1 MNALVECRDVH
12 KSFGSIRA
20 LAGLTFSIN
29 NRTSVGLVG
38 PNGAGKT
45 TLFSVISGFLR
56 PDAGTISVLDHR
68 PDSPQV
74 KGRIGILPQD
84 VPMLQGI
91 PVYAQ
96 LILLARLQG
105 FTPHVAAQE
114 TERIIG
120 LSGISGLIS
129 QLPETLSFGQR
140 KRVILAQ
147 ALIGNPD
154 LVLLDEPTSGLD
166 PVAANDVRALIRQ
179 LRAEHTFIISSHNLD
194 EIRNVCDEIII
205 IDKGSLVRHCTIQ
218 ELIEHDNYLT
228 IVLENAPQDQLLQ
241 ILKTVPAIIRITADA
256 ANPKKLSIQFQG
268 AEPDQVQ
275 FRILELLRQHDAAVV
290 EFSRGSAF
298 TDKVVE
304 LVRGH

>member
-1 MNALVECRDVH
+1 MVTLVDCKDVY

-20 LAGLTFSIN
+20 LAGLGFQIHNRASI
-29 NRTSVGLVG
+29 GLVG

-45 TLFSVISGFLR
+45 TLFSIICGFLR
-56 PDAGTISVLDHR
+56 ADSGRIEIMGHR
-68 PDSPQV
+68 PDSPLL

-91 PVYAQ
+91 SVYAQ
-96 LILLARLQG
+96 LVLLARLQG
-105 FTPHVAAQE
+105 CTRRDAQQE
-114 TERIIG
+114 VDRVIALAGIAG
-120 LSGISGLIS
+120 LVS

-140 KRVILAQ
+140 KRVILGQ
-147 ALIGNPD
+147 ALIGKPD
-154 LVLLDEPTSGLD
+154 LILLDEPTSGLD
-166 PVAANDVRALIRQ
+166 PVAANDVRALIQ
-179 LRAEHTFIISSHNLD
+179 NMRAEHAFIISSHNLD

-205 IDKGSLVRHCTIQ
+205 IDKGRLVRHCAIQ

-228 IVLENAPQDQLLQ
+228 IVLENAPQEQLLQ
-241 ILKTVPAIIRITADA
+241 LLKTLPAIIRITADA
-256 ANPKKLSIQFQG
+256 GNPRKLSIQFQG
-268 AEPDQVQ
+268 AHPDQVQ
-275 FRILELLRQHDAAVV
+275 FSILALLRQHNAAVI

>member
-1 MNALVECRDVH
+1 MSAVLECRDLQ

-45 TLFSVISGFLR
+45 TLFSVIGGFLR
-56 PDAGTISVLDHR
+56 SDSGTLNVLGHR
-68 PDSPQV
+68 PDSPRL

-91 PVYAQ
+91 SVYAQ

-105 FTPHVAAQE
+105 FSRRGAGQE
-114 TERIIG
+114 IERIIG
-120 LSGISGLIS
+120 LSDISGLVS
-129 QLPETLSFGQR
+129 QFPETLSFGQR

-147 ALIGNPD
+147 ALIGNPG

-179 LRAEHTFIISSHNLD
+179 LRPEHTFIISSHNLD

-205 IDKGSLVRHCTIQ
+205 IDKGKLVRHCTIQ

-241 ILKTVPAIIRITADA
+241 ILTTLPAIIRITADA
-256 ANPKKLSIQFQG
+256 ANPKKLSIQFQD
-268 AEPDQVQ
+268 APPDQVQ

>member
-1 MNALVECRDVH
+1 MSVLVECRELH

-20 LAGLTFSIN
+20 LAGLSFSIN
-29 NRTSVGLVG
+29 HQTSVGLVG

-56 PDAGTISVLDHR
+56 PDSGTLSILGHR
-68 PDSPQV
+68 QDSPRL

-91 PVYAQ
+91 SVYAQ

-105 FTPHVAAQE
+105 FSRHDADLEIA
-114 TERIIG
+114 RIIG
-120 LSGISGLIS
+120 LTGISGLVK
-129 QLPETLSFGQR
+129 QFPETLSFGQR

-166 PVAANDVRALIRQ
+166 PVAANDVRALIQ
-179 LRAEHTFIISSHNLD
+179 ALRAEHTFIISSHNLD
-194 EIRNVCDEIII
+194 EIRNICGEIII

-218 ELIEHDNYLT
+218 ELTEHDNFLSIT
-228 IVLENAPQDQLLQ
+228 LEHVPPDQLLQ
-241 ILKTVPAIIRITADA
+241 NLKSLPAIVRITADT
-256 ANPKKLSIQFQG
+256 ANPKKLSVQFQG
-268 AEPDQVQ
+268 AQPDDVQ

>member
-1 MNALVECRDVH
+1 MSAVLECRDLH

-45 TLFSVISGFLR
+45 TLFSVIGGFLR
-56 PDAGTISVLDHR
+56 PDSGTLSVLGHR
-68 PDSPQV
+68 PDSPRLR
-74 KGRIGILPQD
+74 GRIGILPQD

-91 PVYAQ
+91 SVYAQ

-105 FTPHVAAQE
+105 FSRRSADQE
-114 TERIIG
+114 IERIIN
-120 LSGISGLIS
+120 LSDISGLVR
-129 QLPETLSFGQR
+129 QFPETLSFGQR

-147 ALIGNPD
+147 TLIGNPD

-194 EIRNVCDEIII
+194 EIRNICEEIII
-205 IDKGSLVRHCTIQ
+205 IDKGNLVRHCTIQ

-228 IVLENAPQDQLLQ
+228 IVLEHAPPDQLLQ
-241 ILKTVPAIIRITADA
+241 NLKTLPAIVRITADA
-256 ANPKKLSIQFQG
+256 ANSKKLSVQFQG
-268 AEPDQVQ
+268 AQPDEVQ

-290 EFSRGSAF
+290 EFSRGSALA
-298 TDKVVE
+298 DKVVE
-304 LVRGH
+304 LVRRH

>member
-1 MNALVECRDVH
+1 MSALVECRDLH

-45 TLFSVISGFLR
+45 TLFSVISSFLR
-56 PDAGTISVLDHR
+56 PDSGTLSVLGHK
-68 PDSPQV
+68 PDSPRL
-74 KGRIGILPQD
+74 KGRLGILPQD

-91 PVYAQ
+91 SVYAQ

-105 FTPHVAAQE
+105 FSRRAADLE
-114 TERIIG
+114 IERIIS
-120 LSGISGLIS
+120 LSGISGLVS
-129 QLPETLSFGQR
+129 QFPETLSFGQR

-166 PVAANDVRALIRQ
+166 PVAANDVRALIRD

-194 EIRNVCDEIII
+194 EIRNICEEIII
-205 IDKGSLVRHCTIQ
+205 IDKGNLVRHCTIQ

-228 IVLENAPQDQLLQ
+228 IVLEHAPPDQLLQ
-241 ILKTVPAIIRITADA
+241 NLKTLPAIVRITADA
-256 ANPKKLSIQFQG
+256 ANPKKLSVQFQG
-268 AEPDQVQ
+268 AQPDEVQ

-290 EFSRGSAF
+290 EFSRGSALA
-298 TDKVVE
+298 DKVVE
-304 LVRGH
+304 LVRRH

>member
-1 MNALVECRDVH
+1 MSALVECRDVH

-45 TLFSVISGFLR
+45 TLFSVICGFLR
-56 PDAGTISVLDHR
+56 PDAGTLSVLGHR
-68 PDSPQV
+68 PDAPRL

-91 PVYAQ
+91 SVYAQ
-96 LILLARLQG
+96 LLLLARLQG
-105 FTPHVAAQE
+105 FSRRGADQE
-114 TERIIG
+114 IARIIG
-120 LSGISGLIS
+120 QSGISGLVS
-129 QLPETLSFGQR
+129 QFPETLSFGQR

-166 PVAANDVRALIRQ
+166 PVAANDVRALIRK

-205 IDKGSLVRHCTIQ
+205 IDKGNLVRHCTIQ
-218 ELIEHDNYLT
+218 ALIEHDNYLT
-228 IVLENAPQDQLLQ
+228 IVLEHTPQDQLLR
-241 ILKTVPAIIRITADA
+241 ILKTLPAIVRITVDA
-256 ANPKKLSIQFQG
+256 ANPNKLSIQFQG
-268 AEPDQVQ
+268 APPDEVQ
-275 FRILELLRQHDAAVV
+275 FRILDLLRQHDAAVV

-304 LVRGH
+304 LVRRH

>member
-1 MNALVECRDVH
+1 MSAVMVCRDVH
-12 KSFGSIRA
+12 KYFWSIRA

-45 TLFSVISGFLR
+45 TLLSVICGFLR
-56 PDAGTISVLDHR
+56 PDAGAISILDHR
-68 PDSPQV
+68 PDSSFL

-84 VPMLQGI
+84 VPLLQGI
-91 PVYAQ
+91 SVYAQ
-96 LILLARLQG
+96 LILLARLQNYSRRG
-105 FTPHVAAQE
+105 ATQE
-114 TERIIG
+114 IERIIS
-120 LSGISGLIS
+120 LSGISGLVS
-129 QLPETLSFGQR
+129 QVPETLSFGQR

-166 PVAANDVRALIRQ
+166 PVAANDVRALIRT
-179 LRAEHTFIISSHNLD
+179 LRADHTFIISSHNLD

-228 IVLENAPQDQLLQ
+228 IVLAKVPQDQVLQ
-241 ILKTVPAIIRITADA
+241 ILRTVPAIIRITVDS

-268 AEPDQVQ
+268 GEPDEVQ
-275 FRILELLRQHDAAVV
+275 FRVLELLRQHDAAVV

-298 TDKVVE
+298 ADKVVE
-304 LVRGH
+304 LVREH